1 MANLN
6 AVFVKSSVSQ
16 RLFKLVLQTELDGS
30 TRKNYIV
37 NVLNPD
43 KKMLYQPKIKW
54 AIQIKQACYC
64 TVKSLVYLTLLQ
76 SISRGAISD
85 FACHEQSTLS
95 GGKMVARKRFIVC
108 FYRSCLFYV
117 LVKDELVLKCIFF
130 VVFTYAIFDLP
141 ELFSNGLEKQYCW
154 EIKVIENKIN
164 LINTHLLHNKWVQD
178 LKSQEPY
185 SLQYQIKQ

>member
-130 VVFTYAIFDLP
+130 CSVYLRYLWLTRTVLKWSGKAVL
-141 ELFSNGLEKQYCW
+141 LR
-154 EIKVIENKIN
+154 NKSDR
-164 LINTHLLHNKWVQD
+164 K
-178 LKSQEPY
+178 
-185 SLQYQIKQ
+185 

>member
-16 RLFKLVLQTELDGS
+16 TLFKLVLQTKLDGS
-30 TRKNYIV
+30 TRKNYIE

-54 AIQIKQACYC
+54 AIHIKQACYC
-64 TVKSLVYLTLLQ
+64 TVKSLVFLTLLQ

-108 FYRSCLFYV
+108 FSRSCLFYV

-130 VVFTYAIFDLP
+130 VLFTYSIFDLP

-154 EIKVIENKIN
+154 EIKVIENKIIWSIHTYFT
-164 LINTHLLHNKWVQD
+164 INGSKTWNR
-178 LKSQEPY
+178 KSLTPY
-185 SLQYQIKQ
+185 STK